1 MKWHSRR
8 MDAWSLWIHSDHAS
22 ILRECMV
29 TVYPEWL
36 RAPETPVN
44 IAELDAFGVTAC
56 LCACKA
62 ASDAGRQL
70 GNCEESIDAGRQ
82 VSISS
87 NDQLLAGVHE
97 KHFAQRYRYFSK
109 FDKGVR
115 VDFEGWYSVC
125 PEVIAIGIT
134 ETYSSALTSTLIGGD
149 CQSCGM
155 PSGQLF

>member
-1 MKWHSRR
+1 MPAVVVTMTTDPVGNLQGSRENLCE
-8 MDAWSLWIHSDHAS
+8 MAFTKNGF
-22 ILRECMV
+22 MV

-82 VSISS
+82 VSTSS

-115 VDFEGWYSVC
+115 VDFEGWFSVC
-125 PEVIAIGIT
+125 PEVIAINRT
-134 ETYSSALTSTLIGGD
+134 N
-149 CQSCGM
+149 
-155 PSGQLF
+155 